1 MTKIETKNK
10 YIEKK
15 MNLFFFKILRVS
27 FSERRAM
34 ANVKTN
40 ANMILSGEIELKRF
54 PKLSIFISSNIKP
67 PMIIGIDGVV
77 LSSMLMILPTQMP
90 LLFPV

>member
-15 MNLFFFKILRVS
+15 MNLFFFKSLRVS
-27 FSERRAM
+27 FSERRAT

-40 ANMILSGEIELKRF
+40 ANMILSGEKYRLHFSR
-54 PKLSIFISSNIKP
+54 KLSLQKQNF
-67 PMIIGIDGVV
+67 
-77 LSSMLMILPTQMP
+77 
-90 LLFPV
+90 LFTTVRFYAIMHW